1 MVQNGAAGSYT
12 LPALATHSFYN
23 RAAVLQ
29 QSWPQ
34 SQVRV
39 VSPFESSQKSEQY
52 FEPGSAG
59 QLQAS

>member
-52 FEPGSAG
+52 FEP
-59 QLQAS
+59 